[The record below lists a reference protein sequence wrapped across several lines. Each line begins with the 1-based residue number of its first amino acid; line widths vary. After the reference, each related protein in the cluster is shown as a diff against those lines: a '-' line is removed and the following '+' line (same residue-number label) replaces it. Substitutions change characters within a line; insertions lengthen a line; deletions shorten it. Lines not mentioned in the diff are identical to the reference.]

1 MNIRVKAFSVFTDI
15 LGKELIL
22 EIPGRE
28 TISLEDL
35 IDLLTKKYS
44 ELSKL
49 LNKIEYILLVNGK
62 RVDKKYI
69 LHSGDEVAILPP
81 ASGGL

>member
-1 MNIRVKAFSVFTDI
+1 MNIKIKAFSVFTDI

>member
-1 MNIRVKAFSVFTDI
+1 
-15 LGKELIL
+15 
-22 EIPGRE
+22 
-28 TISLEDL
+28 
-35 IDLLTKKYS
+35 
-44 ELSKL
+44 